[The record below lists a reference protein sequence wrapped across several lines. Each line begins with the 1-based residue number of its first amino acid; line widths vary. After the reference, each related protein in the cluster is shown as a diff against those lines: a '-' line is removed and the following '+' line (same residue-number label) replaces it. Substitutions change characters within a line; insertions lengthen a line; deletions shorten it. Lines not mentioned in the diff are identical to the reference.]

1 MQRAD
6 RYIASFFLTI
16 SLATPVVVIAAP
28 APQEDR
34 GVYDRDHKDYH
45 KWNDHEN
52 EYWHRYLNEQHRKD
66 HEFTKA
72 NKKEQEDYWNWRHS
86 HPD

>member
-1 MQRAD
+1 MQRAHK
-6 RYIASFFLTI
+6 YIASLFLSA
-16 SLATPVVVIAAP
+16 SLVAPVAIFAAP

-52 EYWHRYLNEQHRKD
+52 ETWHRYLNEQHRKD
-66 HEFTKA
+66 HEFAKA
-72 NKKEQEDYWNWRHS
+72 NKKEQEEYWNWRHS